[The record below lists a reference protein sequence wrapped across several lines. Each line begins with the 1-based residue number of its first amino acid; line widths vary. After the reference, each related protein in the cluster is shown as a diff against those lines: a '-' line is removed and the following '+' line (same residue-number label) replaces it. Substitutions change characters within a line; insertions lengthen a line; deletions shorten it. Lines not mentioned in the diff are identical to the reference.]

1 MNKRSKL
8 LKRLII
14 AILLLACVAA
24 FVAHKFVQNYGFDG
38 LGDFIAVYRHNKN
51 LASKVEPLEMKI
63 ILSDDD
69 YDFLKKR
76 RDKAIERG
84 IQINDGEDN
93 YVPCKIIQNG
103 DTVKA
108 ELRLK
113 GHMTDHL
120 EGDKWSFRVK
130 TDKKPVLGMRRFSLQ
145 EPGTRNYA
153 YEWVYHQLLKKEG
166 IIHLNYDFI
175 HLQLNDKDL
184 GIYAIE
190 EHFGQHVLEHN
201 NRPAGAIL
209 RWNPNLYWEWRIDE
223 LQGTF
228 LNEQYSNYSSSF
240 VEPYE
245 KGTVEDDSV
254 LLNTYMRGASLLE
267 AFRRGEMI
275 TSEVF
280 DVILMA
286 RFHAI
291 IDLVGGHHSLD
302 WSDVKFF
309 YNSKTNKIEPVG
321 YESFSVRKTESISGQ
336 RIPDVYEPPGFN
348 YHDRLFADPVFFA
361 AYIKELERIAD
372 EKYFNNFIAG
382 IQDELDKKN
391 GIIAREYPY
400 KKFTFLPYFENIDL
414 IRQNL
419 QLPKPFHAFLETKND
434 SSIAIQLSPVSD
446 FPIEILA
453 LVVNGKHEIP
463 IANPFTLPAK
473 ARNTYAHYFV
483 VSFKHADLK
492 LKNLVLKA
500 RIPGSSWIFETEV
513 SDLPAHK
520 KIDPGNQLDDKSEL
534 TSKNQH
540 PALINYHDSIW
551 FFNSQEISIDQS
563 LVFTD
568 SQDVLVFF
576 PGQTVNF
583 EEHGSIFSFGRI
595 EFRGSSEEDGNIEVT
610 ASQTTGSTGIN
621 SMPKIILQAGD
632 LTCSNVSFY
641 ETENFL
647 SATDAEI
654 YFTQCRFGDIH
665 HEFMSAK
672 LSVIHFDQCG
682 GGTVAS
688 LGYFEQS
695 MLRLRDSFFKNGNQF
710 IEANGSDIDLI
721 ACDISNFSV
730 CAVLSY
736 SSSLR
741 SWNSNFSGKDYIGV
755 LNHASEMNLHG
766 GIVSTATT
774 GFLLDEKNNLPGEST
789 YLLYRCEVNNISSL
803 EKRP

>member
-1 MNKRSKL
+1 MINKSKL

-14 AILLLACVAA
+14 AILLLACVAT
-24 FVAHKFVQNYGFDG
+24 FVAHKFVQSYGFDG
-38 LGDFIAVYRHNKN
+38 LGDFITVYRHNKN
-51 LASKVEPLEMKI
+51 LASKVEPVEMKI
-63 ILSDDD
+63 LLSDDD

-153 YEWVYHQLLKKEG
+153 YEWVYHQLLKQEE

-190 EHFGQHVLEHN
+190 EHFGQHVLDHN
-201 NRPAGAIL
+201 DRPWGAIL

-223 LQGTF
+223 LQGTY

-254 LLNTYMRGASLLE
+254 LLNTYMRGAALLE
-267 AFRRGEMI
+267 AFRRGEKK
-275 TSEVF
+275 TSDVF
-280 DVILMA
+280 DITLMA

-309 YNSKTNKIEPVG
+309 YNSKTDKIEPVG
-321 YESFSVRKTESISGQ
+321 YESFSVRKTESVCGQ
-336 RIPDVYEPPGFN
+336 RIPDVYDAPGFN
-348 YHDRLFADPVFFA
+348 YHDQLFADPLFFE

-372 EKYFNNFIAG
+372 EKYFNNFIVS
-382 IQDELDKKN
+382 IQAELDQKN
-391 GIIAREYPY
+391 GIIAKEYPY
-400 KKFTFLPYFENIDL
+400 KKFSFVPYFENIDL

-419 QLPKPFHAFLETKND
+419 QLPKPFHAFIETKTD
-434 SSIAIQLSPVSD
+434 SAIAIQLSPVSD
-446 FPIEILA
+446 FPIEILS
-453 LVVNGKHEIP
+453 LVVNGKHEIQ
-463 IANPFTLPAK
+463 IAQPFILPAK
-473 ARNTYAHYFV
+473 ARNTYAHYFYI
-483 VSFKHADLK
+483 SFNHPDLK

-513 SDLPAHK
+513 SDLPASK
-520 KIDPGNQLDDKSEL
+520 KFDEEVNNHTESNLDQ
-534 TSKNQH
+534 TSMIQH
-540 PALINYHDSIW
+540 PELINFHDSIW
-551 FFNSQEISIDQS
+551 FFNTEEISIDQT
-563 LVFTD
+563 LVFAD

-576 PGQTVNF
+576 PGQRVNF
-583 EEHGSIFSFGRI
+583 GEQGSIVSSGRI
-595 EFRGSSEEDGNIEVT
+595 EFRGSSEEDGNIEVN
-610 ASQTTGSTGIN
+610 ASEAIN
-621 SMPKIILQAGD
+621 PKDKNSKPKILLQDGD
-632 LTCSNVSFY
+632 LICSNVSF
-641 ETENFL
+641 L
-647 SATDAEI
+647 
-654 YFTQCRFGDIH
+654 
-665 HEFMSAK
+665 K
-672 LSVIHFDQCG
+672 
-682 GGTVAS
+682 
-688 LGYFEQS
+688 
-695 MLRLRDSFFKNGNQF
+695 
-710 IEANGSDIDLI
+710 
-721 ACDISNFSV
+721 
-730 CAVLSY
+730 
-736 SSSLR
+736 
-741 SWNSNFSGKDYIGV
+741 
-755 LNHASEMNLHG
+755 
-766 GIVSTATT
+766 
-774 GFLLDEKNNLPGEST
+774 
-789 YLLYRCEVNNISSL
+789 
-803 EKRP
+803 